1 MARLKEYNGHY
12 CESEYEYAFIGF
24 LEAEGWKYTSGNKLS
39 RVTKRDV
46 LIEDDFKKFIADGN
60 LDLTEDEVTQI
71 YDTVRLVGAE
81 SDFATLHKVYNWL
94 VDGIQFTPKDGIARM
109 IPLINFEKDGVKNIF
124 RVVNQFTVEYTNNG
138 QKENRR
144 PDVILFVNG
153 MPLCIMELKNP
164 ADANAT
170 IYDAWEQINIRYWR
184 DIPHLLHYCP
194 LACISDGVKTRL
206 GTVRTPYEHFYAWR
220 RVNDGDAVST
230 LPFAETE
237 TMIKGVYSPERFL
250 EIFRDYI
257 YFQDSIYD
265 SDEVEIV
272 CRYPQFFAARLLK
285 QSIVNSVVTRSGKGG
300 TYFGATGCGKTYTMA
315 FLARQ
320 LALRCTD
327 IPEIG
332 SPTIIL
338 IVDRDEL
345 QKQGSK
351 LFTKSK
357 EFLNLG
363 EVSVVKNRTQ
373 LRQELGA
380 RQSGGF
386 YICTIQKFCDREDDK
401 IGLINDRQNIICF
414 SDEAHRTQLEHSK
427 KIQFSKDADENMK
440 AMVSKPYAKVLKEAF
455 PHATFVGFTGTPIAE
470 TYQTFGDEID
480 RYTMD
485 QAVAD
490 GLTVSIK
497 YHPRIAKVLLDN
509 KKVKEIENYYKK
521 CVDDGATYEDN
532 ILYVIVDHDKLD
544 YYQYEVGIF
553 NNNLY
558 NSKKQQLRK
567 IDTFANHLYVKN
579 YYETTKSVI
588 EKLQKYTLE
597 RIDVYSDMID
607 KQADFMQE
615 IDDDNKRKIVANIY
629 MNSKLGMIY
638 GAAGTGKTRVAEYIA
653 KIFEDK
659 NILLLANTNAAKNN
673 LERRIK
679 SSCDCYTVYDY
690 LKNGYSWK
698 KYDLVILDECS
709 TVCNEDVLNLFEK
722 CNAEA
727 YLLIGDIYQIEAI
740 KFGNWFNFARY
751 FVDKK
756 SVYEL
761 VTPYRAKDKSILLD
775 MWTCVRN
782 FDENMFERLLANGFI
797 STLNESIFERD
808 DDEIVLCLGYDGL
821 YGVNNINR
829 YMQKINP
836 SKPIEWGNWTYK
848 VGDKVLFNESRRFGN
863 VLYNNLKG
871 SILSIDKKTD
881 EIVFQILV
889 DKIISERDVLFSD
902 IKLIDCDCEGKS
914 IVEFSVKR
922 RVERDSDSDYS
933 EQIVPFQIAYAVSI
947 HKAQGLEYKS
957 VKVVITEDID
967 EKISHNIFYTAITR
981 TTDKLKIYMS
991 KETQKKLAEKFVK
1004 SNVGLKQAQLF
1015 AGQAG
1020 LKLKNK
1026 LSS

>member
-12 CESEYEYAFIGF
+12 CESEYEYAFIEF
-24 LEAEGWKYTSGNKLS
+24 LEAEGWKYSSGNNIS

-46 LIEDDFKKFIADGN
+46 LIADDFKKFIADTN
-60 LDLTEDEVTQI
+60 PDLTEDEVTQI
-71 YDTVRLVGAE
+71 YDNVRLVGAE
-81 SDFATLHKVYNWL
+81 SDFATLHKVYGGMVNG
-94 VDGIQFTPKDGIARM
+94 VQFTPQDELPRM
-109 IPLINFEKDGVKNIF
+109 IPLIDFDNWDKNIF

-144 PDVILFVNG
+144 PDVLLFVNG
-153 MPLCIMELKNP
+153 IPLCVIELKNP

-220 RVNDGDAVST
+220 RVNEGDVVST

-237 TMIKGVYSPERFL
+237 TMIKGVYTPERFV

-272 CRYPQFFAARLLK
+272 CRYPQFFAAKLLK

-373 LRQELGA
+373 LRQELGV

-521 CVDDGATYEDN
+521 CVDDGATYED
-532 ILYVIVDHDKLD
+532 I
-544 YYQYEVGIF
+544 EA
-553 NNNLY
+553 
-558 NSKKQQLRK
+558 SKKAMSSMEIILGEPSRLERLATDIHNHYVASCAGDPDRIQKAMVVCSNRK
-567 IDTFANHLYVKN
+567 IAYALLQKFKDKYPEWFEEK
-579 YYETTKSVI
+579 KSPDGVSVTE
-588 EKLQKYTLE
+588 EKLKELKPMPFMAMVSSVGSNDE
-597 RIDVYSDMID
+597 KDM
-607 KQADFMQE
+607 
-615 IDDDNKRKIVANIY
+615 
-629 MNSKLGMIY
+629 
-638 GAAGTGKTRVAEYIA
+638 
-653 KIFEDK
+653 
-659 NILLLANTNAAKNN
+659 
-673 LERRIK
+673 
-679 SSCDCYTVYDY
+679 YDY
-690 LKNGYSWK
+690 LGGVKNDKRSEELDAAFK
-698 KYDLVILDECS
+698 QEKSNFSIVI
-709 TVCNEDVLNLFEK
+709 VV
-722 CNAEA
+722 
-727 YLLIGDIYQIEAI
+727 
-740 KFGNWFNFARY
+740 
-751 FVDKK
+751 
-756 SVYEL
+756 
-761 VTPYRAKDKSILLD
+761 D
-775 MWTCVRN
+775 MWITG
-782 FDENMFERLLANGFI
+782 FD
-797 STLNESIFERD
+797 
-808 DDEIVLCLGYDGL
+808 VPCL
-821 YGVNNINR
+821 
-829 YMQKINP
+829 
-836 SKPIEWGNWTYK
+836 TY
-848 VGDKVLFNESRRFGN
+848 L
-863 VLYNNLKG
+863 
-871 SILSIDKKTD
+871 
-881 EIVFQILV
+881 
-889 DKIISERDVLFSD
+889 
-902 IKLIDCDCEGKS
+902 
-914 IVEFSVKR
+914 
-922 RVERDSDSDYS
+922 
-933 EQIVPFQIAYAVSI
+933 
-947 HKAQGLEYKS
+947 
-957 VKVVITEDID
+957 
-967 EKISHNIFYTAITR
+967 
-981 TTDKLKIYMS
+981 
-991 KETQKKLAEKFVK
+991 
-1004 SNVGLKQAQLF
+1004 
-1015 AGQAG
+1015 
-1020 LKLKNK
+1020 
-1026 LSS
+1026 